1 MKHLAIALLAV
12 TSLVGLCQIASAAD
26 LPVKAPVAPPAPSWN
41 GLYVGVGL
49 GDRWGTTQWTTT
61 QADFTNPV
69 PLDASSPHDFNHN
82 AFYFSG
88 YIGYNFQFGNW
99 ITGVEGDLGWG
110 NSEDTL
116 NGFAGLNINNP
127 PTPTD
132 SSSVKI
138 KWDGSIRGRLGY
150 LVTPTVLVYVTG
162 GWAFQ
167 NINSAASCTTNTG
180 WCNGVN
186 VQSTSI
192 DQTLNGWTIGGGM
205 EAMLVP
211 NWLLRLEGR
220 YSDFGTQTNTY
231 LNVAPDL
238 IRADLRTTTGIMRV
252 GLAYKFGGL

>member
-1 MKHLAIALLAV
+1 MKKLICTGVAAAALLA
-12 TSLVGLCQIASAAD
+12 TPAMAAD
-26 LPVKAPVAPPAPSWN
+26 LPVKAPALVAPAAPSWN

-61 QADFTNPV
+61 QADFITPK
-69 PLDASSPHDFNHN
+69 PIDTSSPHDFNQN
-82 AFYFSG
+82 SFYFSG
-88 YIGYNFQFGNW
+88 YVGYNFQFGNW
-99 ITGVEGDLGWG
+99 ITGVEGDLGGG

-116 NGFAGLNINNP
+116 NGFPGLNINFP

-132 SSSVKI
+132 TSSVKL

-150 LVTPTVLVYVTG
+150 LIMPTVLVYATG

-192 DQTLNGWTIGGGM
+192 NQTLNGWTIGGGM
-205 EAMLVP
+205 EVMLVP

-220 YSDFGTQTNTY
+220 YSDFGTHTNTY

-252 GLAYKFGGL
+252 GVAYKFGG